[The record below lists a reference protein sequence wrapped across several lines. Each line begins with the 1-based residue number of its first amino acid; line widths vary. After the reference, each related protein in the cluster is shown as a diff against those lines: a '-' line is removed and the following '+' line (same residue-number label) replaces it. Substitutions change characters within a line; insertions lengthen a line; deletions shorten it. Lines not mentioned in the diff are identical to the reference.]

1 MSRIRPTVG
10 VGLVL
15 ATALLT
21 VLLAVFGGMSR
32 MIRVAARAPPPSM
45 EPAYIEALKAV
56 WERLPD
62 GQIAFEP
69 GTRMRQGQRKV
80 VTARLTTQPD
90 LDVLAG
96 LSEDYVVQTIKTS
109 GVMGLYLEGSEE
121 EFLIDPINS
130 PEQALVGD
138 FNEWRWWVTA
148 LKAGRKQIVLRVV
161 AKIHLPGE
169 VMTTDLLVKE
179 AIVVVDQEVRRPAL
193 AVVAGQSGR
202 PRRRCLGSQ
211 PASEGEVE
219 AVGRLL
225 EPHQAKCRRSPRPA
239 EASRPLPALCRKSW
253 V

>member
-1 MSRIRPTVG
+1 
-10 VGLVL
+10 
-15 ATALLT
+15 
-21 VLLAVFGGMSR
+21 
-32 MIRVAARAPPPSM
+32 M

-56 WERLPD
+56 WERLPE

-169 VMTTDLLVKE
+169 VMTTDLLVRE
-179 AIVVVDQEVRRPAL
+179 AIVEVDVDRWWSTKRFVGLHWQWL
-193 AVVAGQSGR
+193 
-202 PRRRCLGSQ
+202 LGS
-211 PASEGEVE
+211 PVVLGGVAWV
-219 AVGRLL
+219 AKRLRK
-225 EPHQAKCRRSPRPA
+225 EKSKRSA
-239 EASRPLPALCRKSW
+239 GF
-253 V
+253 